1 VVKVF
6 TGLVAELGRVERL
19 DAGDDGARIRIA
31 TQLAA
36 EISSGDSVAV
46 SGVCLTAA
54 EVAGA
59 AFEADVANQTL
70 RMSSLGGLQ
79 VGDSV
84 NLELA
89 LRPSDRMGG
98 HIVQGHVDGTGEIAA
113 VQEDGISRLL
123 TVSIP
128 AEMRR
133 YVVERGSVTV
143 DGVSLT
149 VAETSAEG
157 FEVALI
163 PETLQRTTL
172 GERVPGSRVNVEL
185 DVIARYVEG
194 LMSGFRD

>member
-1 VVKVF
+1 VF

-19 DAGDDGARIRIA
+19 DAGDEGARIRIA

>member
-1 VVKVF
+1 MF

-19 DAGDDGARIRIA
+19 DAGDEGARIRIA
-31 TQLAA
+31 TQLVA

-54 EVAGA
+54 EVVGA

-89 LRPSDRMGG
+89 LRPSDRIGG
-98 HIVQGHVDGTGEIAA
+98 HIVQGHVDGTGEITA
-113 VQEDGISRLL
+113 VQEDGISRFL

-172 GERVPGSRVNVEL
+172 GERAPGSRVNIEL

-194 LMSGFRD
+194 LMAGFRD

>member
-1 VVKVF
+1 MKVF

-19 DAGDDGARIRIA
+19 DAGDEGARIRIA

>member
-19 DAGDDGARIRIA
+19 DAGDEGARIRIA

>member
-1 VVKVF
+1 MF

-19 DAGDDGARIRIA
+19 DAGDEGARIRIA

>member
-1 VVKVF
+1 MF

-19 DAGDDGARIRIA
+19 DAGDEGARIRIA

-113 VQEDGISRLL
+113 VQEDGFSRLL

-172 GERVPGSRVNVEL
+172 GERVPGSRVNIEL